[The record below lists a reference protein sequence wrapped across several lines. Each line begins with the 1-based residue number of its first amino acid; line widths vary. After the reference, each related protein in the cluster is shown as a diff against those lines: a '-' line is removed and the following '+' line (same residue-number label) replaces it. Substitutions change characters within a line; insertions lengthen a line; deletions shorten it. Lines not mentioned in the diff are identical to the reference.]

1 MDRLRCPLGGYSL
14 AVIGLLQFDRE
25 RARGYRL
32 LLRLPAADLLAMLPP
47 TCGNRPQRAAPWVS
61 MSVSVVGESK
71 ITKWPYYVDMSAMP

>member
-1 MDRLRCPLGGYSL
+1 VAYGSRAATPESL
-14 AVIGLLQFDRE
+14 AVRNISCPLTDQ
-25 RARGYRL
+25 
-32 LLRLPAADLLAMLPP
+32 LAMLPP